1 MSAAIDITLA
11 NRRKPW
17 EVASWSEGQK
27 RTSDTF
33 ATSSEML
40 QAAGLAGWDVR
51 LQPTYVRGPLGRWQ
65 ETGTY
70 ATVNKDGMVLGSGMS
85 KRYRVLQSEEAF
97 AFGDAIVDSGE
108 AKWERAGKVRGGE
121 TVFGCMEL
129 QHLGVKVPGDDRGGD
144 LQPYLLIVN
153 SFGGWTPFCG
163 IIAFIRPVCINTFQ
177 AAYGTK
183 TPHRFAIKHTGTLD
197 GKLQMAREALGI
209 AFQHAE
215 EVKALTQQLM
225 TTRLVDQQV
234 QDIIDQVW
242 PKAPGAK
249 RTDPRSEIA
258 VAVQQQYDASPTLDG
273 IRGTGWGLM
282 NAVTEYLDHVA
293 DYRPQGKDAG
303 DPTKG
308 LELRGLNLMLDKA
321 EKKKERVLQ
330 ALLAV

>member
-1 MSAAIDITLA
+1 MTAIDITLA
-11 NRRKPW
+11 SRRKPW

-27 RTSDTF
+27 DQGVY
-33 ATSSEML
+33 ATSAEML
-40 QAAGLAGWDVR
+40 EAAGLANWDVQLR
-51 LQPTYVRGPLGRWQ
+51 PTYVRGPKGHWQ

-70 ATVNKDGMVLGSGMS
+70 ATVNAAGKVLGSGMS
-85 KRYRVLQSEEAF
+85 KRYKVLQAEEAF

-108 AKWERAGKVRGGE
+108 AKWERAGSVRNGE

-129 QHLGVKVPGDDRGGD
+129 QHLGVQVPGDSGGD

-153 SFGGWTPFCG
+153 SFGGWTPFAG
-163 IIAFIRPVCINTFQ
+163 IIAFIRPVCLNTFQ

-209 AFQHAE
+209 AFAHTE
-215 EVKALTQQLM
+215 EVQALTRRLVN
-225 TTRLVDQQV
+225 TRLVDQQV

-242 PKAPGAK
+242 PKAPGA
-249 RTDPRSEIA
+249 RRDDPRSEVA
-258 VAVQQQYDASPTLDG
+258 VAVQAQYDASPTLDG
-273 IRGTGWGLM
+273 IRGTGWGLL

-293 DYRPQGKDAG
+293 EYRPQGNGSA
-303 DPTKG
+303 